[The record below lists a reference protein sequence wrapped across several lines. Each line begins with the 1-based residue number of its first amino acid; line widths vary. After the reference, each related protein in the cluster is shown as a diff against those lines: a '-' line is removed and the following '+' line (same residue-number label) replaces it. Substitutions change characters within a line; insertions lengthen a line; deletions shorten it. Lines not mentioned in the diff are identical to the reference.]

1 MGAKTHGSQTSLIK
15 IFNAFLCI
23 CVYISILFVQFVCH
37 IFFNFGRESYK
48 SLLSTLNPLVTN
60 LFEWLCLKS
69 LGWTGFIIWGF
80 VASQPNSGTFSQHFS
95 LKRRGKMKL
104 NIFVFLIVAIC
115 VDIGLSMPFN
125 RMKRQLGGTGPSLGK
140 SI

>member
-1 MGAKTHGSQTSLIK
+1 MCRA
-15 IFNAFLCI
+15 
-23 CVYISILFVQFVCH
+23 ILFVQFVGY
-37 IFFNFGRESYK
+37 IFVPFGRESYK
-48 SLLSTLNPLVTN
+48 NLLNTLNPLVTD
-60 LFEWLCLKS
+60 LFEWLCSKS

-80 VASQPNSGTFSQHFS
+80 VASQPNNSTFSQHFS

-115 VDIGLSMPFN
+115 VDIGMSMPLI
-125 RMKRQLGGTGPSLGK
+125 RMKRQLGGTGPSFGK